1 MLDHL
6 WSKKLTRLRIILV
19 SNEWRKFE
27 NSFSPL
33 MRSLSITSKHLH
45 VTVSSLL
52 VSQLVHFP
60 EWRDALWQQRV
71 WNCFLD
77 SPKICFTALLDWF
90 RNLIPPLIILEDSK
104 ESGYFKTKFA
114 CSLIDCASGLRK
126 KKKRKVLW
134 LIAPCRLPHPPNPP
148 TPPHL
153 TPTFW
158 QVSLMFPQF
167 SFIFLRRER
176 QVRVK

>member
-1 MLDHL
+1 
-6 WSKKLTRLRIILV
+6 
-19 SNEWRKFE
+19 
-27 NSFSPL
+27 

-77 SPKICFTALLDWF
+77 CPKICFTALLDWF
-90 RNLIPPLIILEDSK
+90 RNLIPPLVILEDSK

-114 CSLIDCASGLRK
+114 CSLIDCAGGLRK
-126 KKKRKVLW
+126 KKKEST
-134 LIAPCRLPHPPNPP
+134 LINSSLPVTSPSQPPNPTLP
-148 TPPHL
+148 
-153 TPTFW
+153 
-158 QVSLMFPQF
+158 SLFDRFPWCF
-167 SFIFLRRER
+167 PVLIYIPETGETGKSKASCSRTKHNDASK
-176 QVRVK
+176 VNS

>member
-1 MLDHL
+1 
-6 WSKKLTRLRIILV
+6 
-19 SNEWRKFE
+19 
-27 NSFSPL
+27 

-60 EWRDALWQQRV
+60 EWREALWQKRV

-77 SPKICFTALLDWF
+77 CPNIFFTALLDWF
-90 RNLIPPLIILEDSK
+90 RNLIPPWVILEDSK

-126 KKKRKVLW
+126 KKRKVLW
-134 LIAPCRLPHPPNPP
+134 IIAPCRLPHPPNPTPPHP

-176 QVRVK
+176 QVRAKCFAQEQNAMTLLRLNQNL

>member
-1 MLDHL
+1 
-6 WSKKLTRLRIILV
+6 
-19 SNEWRKFE
+19 
-27 NSFSPL
+27 

-77 SPKICFTALLDWF
+77 YPKICFTALLDWF
-90 RNLIPPLIILEDSK
+90 RNLIPPLVILEDSK

-114 CSLIDCASGLRK
+114 CSLIDCASGLREK
-126 KKKRKVLW
+126 KKEST
-134 LIAPCRLPHPPNPP
+134 LINSSLPVTSPSQPPNP
-148 TPPHL
+148 TPPH
-153 TPTFW
+153 PTSPPLFER
-158 QVSLMFPQF
+158 FPWCF
-167 SFIFLRRER
+167 PSSER
-176 QVRVK
+176 QVRVKCFAQEQNTMTLLRLNQNL

>member
-1 MLDHL
+1 
-6 WSKKLTRLRIILV
+6 
-19 SNEWRKFE
+19 
-27 NSFSPL
+27 

-52 VSQLVHFP
+52 VSQLVYFP

-77 SPKICFTALLDWF
+77 CPKICFTALLDWF
-90 RNLIPPLIILEDSK
+90 RNFIPRLVILEDSK

-126 KKKRKVLW
+126 KKKEST
-134 LIAPCRLPHPPNPP
+134 LINSSLPVTSPSQPPNPTPHHP
-148 TPPHL
+148 TSPHL

-158 QVSLMFPQF
+158 QVSLIFPQF
-167 SFIFLRRER
+167 SFIFLRGER
-176 QVRVK
+176 QVKVKCFAQEQNTMTLLRLNQNL

>member
-1 MLDHL
+1 
-6 WSKKLTRLRIILV
+6 
-19 SNEWRKFE
+19 
-27 NSFSPL
+27 

-77 SPKICFTALLDWF
+77 YPKICFTALLDWF
-90 RNLIPPLIILEDSK
+90 RNLIPPLVILEDSK
-104 ESGYFKTKFA
+104 ESGFFKTKFA

-126 KKKRKVLW
+126 KKKEST
-134 LIAPCRLPHPPNPP
+134 LINSSLPVTSPSQPPNP
-148 TPPHL
+148 TPPHPHFL
-153 TPTFW
+153 TGFPD
-158 QVSLMFPQF
+158 VSPVLIYIPETGETSKSKVFC
-167 SFIFLRRER
+167 SRTKHNDASK
-176 QVRVK
+176 VKPEPLNLYT